1 MPKLFPLPSPNRT
14 NYEKLYQP
22 PLGSAAAA
30 YDAAQRRRANDAI
43 DPDALKQSVDNLTG
57 HLGATL
63 QGDDLTTAY
72 SLLSAVLNL
81 AVPADDPDDSDDDE
95 ASDRRRKMAGD
106 RKRVAARMSY
116 EAQRLANEK
125 ISKRFPNAIAPYQYG
140 PLPRR

>member
-1 MPKLFPLPSPNRT
+1 MPKTFALPSPKGTNR
-14 NYEKLYQP
+14 ERLFSR

-43 DPDALKQSVDNLTG
+43 DPDALRQSVDSLTG

-81 AVPADDPDDSDDDE
+81 AVPADDPDSDDDE

-116 EAQRLANEK
+116 EAQRLAYEK
-125 ISKRFPNAIAPYQYG
+125 MERRFPNAVMPYQYG